1 VILYLRN
8 RHRLAMSGAVLA
20 AFALGCFVFGVLS
33 VRNTTQGVLLMGLSF
48 CLVVYWTKPELMIG
62 IALFAAFAALPQGL
76 HVGKVIGPV
85 SIYAYHVALV
95 LAICYALP
103 AVRLRFSEY
112 LLPGMFVL
120 TATYFAAVG
129 FAMGHPAPI
138 VVREATILLEM
149 VAGLLLALVIVYGD
163 YIRLSINAMVLTLWF
178 SAGMAVASSS
188 GGLRLAGRLE
198 SLQGDTGDAANRVI
212 TATLTPAIAVLAALV
227 AAQIVGRL
235 KPISYLTLG
244 LPALIISVLAFSR
257 NTLIAIGVA
266 AVVAFFATLGWSSVR
281 RAARL
286 AITGAG
292 ILAVAVP
299 AALFLLQHSTAGEWL
314 NDQITGFSHRV
325 LGGVSGN
332 ALANDPSTL
341 ARLAEDANLNH
352 AIAQAPMFGHGLG
365 YAYQEP
371 FGNDP
376 DEFTNTLGTTYSHNF
391 YLWWLAKSGAV
402 GMTAFAVF
410 ALAPVVRALRSASAP
425 AKAAAAV
432 SAGLLVM
439 SIIDPLPEDPAN
451 AMTLGMALGAA
462 LAFARLRQRSAT
474 PDERAEPTV
483 PIPAP
488 GEPLPDGAL
497 R

>member
-1 VILYLRN
+1 MILYLRN
-8 RHRLAMSGAVLA
+8 RHRLAMSGAALA
-20 AFALGCFVFGVLS
+20 AFALGCFAFGVLS
-33 VRNTTQGVLLMGLSF
+33 VRNTTQGVMLIGLSF
-48 CLVVYWTKPELMIG
+48 CLVIYWTRPASMIG
-62 IALFAAFAALPQGL
+62 VALFLAFAALPQGL
-76 HVGKVIGPV
+76 HVAKVIGPV
-85 SIYAYHVALV
+85 SISAYHVLLL
-95 LAICYALP
+95 LAICFVLP
-103 AVRLRFSEY
+103 VVRLRFSEY

-120 TATYFAAVG
+120 TVAYFAAVG
-129 FAMGHPAPI
+129 FVAGHTASV

-149 VAGLLLALVIVYGD
+149 VIGLVLAMVIVYGN
-163 YIRLSINAMVLTLWF
+163 YVKLVIHTMVVTLWF

-198 SLQGDTGDAANRVI
+198 SLQADTGDAANRVI

-227 AAQIVGRL
+227 AAQIVGRV
-235 KPISYLTLG
+235 KPVWYLALG

-257 NTLIAIGVA
+257 NTLIALGVA
-266 AVVAFFATLGWSSVR
+266 AVVAFLASLGWSSLR

-286 AITGAG
+286 LVVGACL
-292 ILAVAVP
+292 LAVMVP

-314 NDQITGFSHRV
+314 NDQISGFSHRV
-325 LGGVSGN
+325 LGRASSD
-332 ALANDPSTL
+332 ALAVDPSTL
-341 ARLAEDANLNH
+341 ARLAEDANLDR

-371 FGNDP
+371 FGDDP

-391 YLWWLAKSGAV
+391 YLWWLAKSGGV

-410 ALAPVVRALRSASAP
+410 ALTPLIQALRSASAP
-425 AKAAAAV
+425 AKASAAV

-451 AMTLGMALGAA
+451 ALTLGMALGAA
-462 LAFARLRQRSAT
+462 LAFARLRRRSSAT
-474 PDERAEPTV
+474 DDSAEPATE
-483 PIPAP
+483 PMMLAGAP
-488 GEPLPDGAL
+488 